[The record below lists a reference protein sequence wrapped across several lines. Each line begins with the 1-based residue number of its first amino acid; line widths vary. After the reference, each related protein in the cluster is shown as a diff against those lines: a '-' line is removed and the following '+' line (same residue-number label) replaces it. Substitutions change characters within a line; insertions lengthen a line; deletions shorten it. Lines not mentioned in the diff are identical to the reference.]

1 MKFTKFG
8 IKLFCLFLLV
18 SILPLSIA
26 GTIVYKHVYDR
37 TKKEVL
43 NQLIVNVNNHNDEL
57 HLLLAKRRYQAIDFS
72 FDGFIMDC
80 VDQMSLSPPEYSQI
94 RGILNNHLI
103 ENKKSNDPEILEIE
117 ILNSKGEVI
126 ASTSREQIGKDKSHE
141 NYFRNLFLSQE
152 QKSSFF
158 ADAIKREGGAD
169 ELQLIF
175 SRILTDKILHKPLG
189 VLVNKVKGS
198 ILHDIFGT
206 QDHKYNN
213 QGFSNY
219 GGEVFILNGHRL
231 MIANSNSSK
240 NDNSFNQVV
249 DTSGIRKVLAS
260 KDEMFGIYENFRGDL
275 VLGSAVHVPETNWVI
290 VSERDIK
297 DAFSPLTRIKQ
308 FFIISGGGAFVLVLI
323 FAFVVSHNINTII
336 RKLMEGIRRV
346 AEGDLEN
353 PILID
358 KRNDE
363 IGQLGK
369 SFNLMMQEISKTT
382 KENKQLFLQV
392 KRGRDEWLKTFD
404 AITDII
410 TIYDKDLG
418 VVRAN
423 KAFFEKFKKNTG
435 PLSDRQFYE
444 IICSIDRP
452 WHKSLLLESLKS
464 LRPESEEVYDTKMGG
479 VFLMTAYPLI
489 DERGEVFGI
498 VHLAKDISSH
508 KKAERQLIEKA
519 NELKTANRELE
530 EFVYIVSHDLKE
542 PLFAIEGY
550 ASRLSIDYKDSID
563 KKGKYR
569 IERIRANTKKMS
581 QKINEIMEVLKVG
594 RISYS
599 FKDNNVGDIINNV
612 VALLGSRI
620 NASKISISI
629 QDGLPTVFCDRERLA
644 DVFTNLITNAIK
656 FMDGGLKRIVIG
668 CDNEGDYYKFFVD
681 DTGIGIR
688 EEYTEQIF
696 KIFRRLDDIDVE
708 GTGVGLAIVKKIVE
722 MHNGKVWV
730 ESPVNEGKGSRFCFT
745 LPITGENFERNKDFT
760 Y

>member
-57 HLLLAKRRYQAIDFS
+57 HLLLAKRRYQAMDFS

-260 KDEMFGIYENFRGDL
+260 KDEMFGIYENFRGDR